1 MSLSWTFLT
10 KSFMPLRY
18 RDTLA
23 GLIIVNFCAN
33 KWNNYNAEQSDNHI
47 MTRVYTHDE
56 SDITFKEVGN
66 MNDSAVRRTKT
77 IEFANRV
84 KLERAK

>member
-23 GLIIVNFCAN
+23 ALIIVNFTAN
-33 KWNNYNAEQSDNHI
+33 KWNSYHSEQVDNHV
-47 MTRVYTHDE
+47 MTRIYTHDE
-56 SDITFKEVGN
+56 SDIGFKDVGN
-66 MNDSAVRRTKT
+66 MHDGSVRRQKA
-77 IEFANRV
+77 IDFANRV